1 MSAIDLPALG
11 PELSQHRY
19 QTTNAL
25 VWFGLAGLCFFVWLM
40 LTGIGVAEVV
50 EKGHWDA
57 LAGTFC
63 IGAVF
68 GLPGFWLVWLG
79 ARGILNKAVVT
90 IHEGGVSYR
99 TRFRQ
104 LAWPWSDMTGLL
116 IKRVSRRGQPASS
129 AYDAVTLF
137 KGKEQVSFDE
147 SGFGHI
153 PDAMLDR
160 IREETMVLLVPRFEA
175 ALKRGEAL
183 RFGQAALTA
192 DAVTVGKHRFAYG
205 ELGGFRYQST
215 DLVVFPKEGKARHAR
230 IFGAPN
236 THVLFQLLA
245 RRVPL
250 RPKD

>member
-25 VWFGLAGLCFFVWLM
+25 IWFGLAALCLFIWLV

-63 IGAVF
+63 FGAVF
-68 GLPGFWLVWLG
+68 GLPGFWLIWLG
-79 ARGILNKAVVT
+79 ARGVLNKAVVT

-104 LAWPWSDMTGLL
+104 VAWPWADMTGVL
-116 IKRVSRRGQPASS
+116 IKRVSRRGQPDSA

-137 KGKEQVSFDE
+137 KGKEQVFFDE

-160 IREETMVLLVPRFEA
+160 IREETMVLLLPRFEA
-175 ALKRGEAL
+175 ALKRGEGL
-183 RFGQAALTA
+183 SFGQARLTA
-192 DAVTVGKHRFAYG
+192 DAVTVGKHRFGYG
-205 ELGGFRYQST
+205 ELAGFRFQGT
-215 DLVVFPKEGKARHAR
+215 DLVVFPKEGKARSAR

-236 THVLFQLLA
+236 THLMFQLLA
-245 RRVPL
+245 RRVAL
-250 RPKD
+250 RPRD